1 MLNRRSMVA
10 LLVSAPALAT
20 PALSQSQ
27 SFPSRPVR
35 IIAPYPPGGG
45 IDTVARLIAGPMSEV
60 LGQSVV
66 VENRAGAGGSIGA
79 AAAAQAQ
86 PDGHTLLLD
95 ALGHVINPLLIRD
108 LSFDYA
114 RAFAPVS
121 LVVSQPI
128 IVVGNPN

>member
-1 MLNRRSMVA
+1 MLNRRSIVT
-10 LLVSAPALAT
+10 LLVSASALAT

-86 PDGHTLLLD
+86 PDGHT
-95 ALGHVINPLLIRD
+95 
-108 LSFDYA
+108 FA
-114 RAFAPVS
+114 RTAA
-121 LVVSQPI
+121 
-128 IVVGNPN
+128 